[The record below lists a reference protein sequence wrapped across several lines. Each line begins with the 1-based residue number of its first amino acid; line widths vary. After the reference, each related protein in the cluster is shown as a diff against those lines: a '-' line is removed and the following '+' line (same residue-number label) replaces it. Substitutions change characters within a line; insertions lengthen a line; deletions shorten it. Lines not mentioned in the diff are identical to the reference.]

1 MSKGK
6 IIILNGTSSS
16 GKTTIAQSL
25 QEIMEQSYLHTG
37 IDQFLIE
44 RLPKKLIEY
53 SDGVTPSKAEGWLAT
68 FHDDIFT
75 KITIGALGYQWIE
88 GMYRAIAELAKF
100 GLNVIIDDVIYD
112 RQVLEMAVNTL
123 PSEQVYF
130 VGVRCPLEITEQRE
144 RERGNRAKGGAK
156 TFHNL
161 VHAHGL
167 YDLEVDSSISSP
179 KECAIQIRDGFRHK
193 SRPTAFQKLKSRD
206 FDVKG

>member
-1 MSKGK
+1 MSQGN

-25 QEIMEQSYLHTG
+25 QEIMEQPYLHTG

-53 SDGVTPSKAEGWLAT
+53 SDGITPSKADGWLAT
-68 FHDDIFT
+68 FRDDIFT
-75 KITIGALGYQWIE
+75 EITIGSLGYQWIE

-100 GLNVIIDDVIYD
+100 GLSVIIDDVIYD
-112 RQVLEMAVNTL
+112 RQVLEMAVSTL

-130 VGVRCPLEITEQRE
+130 VGVKCPLEIAEQRE
-144 RERGNRAKGGAK
+144 YERGNRAKGGAK
-156 TFHNL
+156 IFHNL

-167 YDLEVDSSISSP
+167 YDLEVNSSSSSP
-179 KECAIQIRDGFRHK
+179 KECAIQIRNGIHHK
-193 SRPTAFQKLKSRD
+193 PRPTAFQKLKSRD
-206 FDVKG
+206 NDVEG